1 MNHSK
6 NIKLAAMVSV
16 LVVFVL
22 SIIVIFG
29 NIHERNG
36 PKMIL
41 EEEDLGVEKNDIGN
55 YAASESAL
63 PNPEYTVVS
72 IGDYLS

>member
-6 NIKLAAMVSV
+6 NIKLAAMASV
-16 LVVFVL
+16 LAVFVL
-22 SIIVIFG
+22 SIIIIFV

-41 EEEDLGVEKNDIGN
+41 EEDLGVEKNDIGN